1 MICLQNFIPRLYH
14 VSTKIRNGEYQVT
27 VPVVF
32 EGGIL
37 QNDELFTFLEEV
49 KSKVPDIVNS
59 KDDKTFLIN
68 YKKEISATINEIDLS
83 EKKQIDEMI
92 QIFRD
97 RNPRVWEARSEL
109 AGIVKKIT
117 QLNSDYDERRRRAG
131 FEAVDLAVN
140 EANVVYGLSGTRFVL
155 TTGRFTSV
163 DALTAKGEL
172 KKTIQ
177 DKIDS
182 AGLKAQENLE
192 KERLLEAARIAE
204 RDKQQELDK
213 KEQELRQREQDLAR
227 QEINDT
233 QAIQKELEKER
244 NRANAK
250 SQAVDNIQKSQ
261 AEKTQEL
268 LARLTNLENSID
280 PSKIY
285 TGESVLNLIKKIKGL
300 LK

>member
-1 MICLQNFIPRLYH
+1 M
-14 VSTKIRNGEYQVT
+14 T

-37 QNDELFTFLEEV
+37 QNDELLSFLEEV

-117 QLNSDYDERRRRAG
+117 QLNSDYDERRRKAG

-140 EANVVYGLSGTRFVL
+140 EANVVYGLSGSRFVL

-163 DALTAKGEL
+163 DALTAKGDL
-172 KKTIQ
+172 KKSSQ

-182 AGLKAQENLE
+182 AGLKAQDNLE
-192 KERLLEAARIAE
+192 QERLLEAARIAE
-204 RDKQQELDK
+204 RDKQQELAK

-227 QEINDT
+227 QEANDT
-233 QAIQKELEKER
+233 QAIQKELEQER
-244 NRANAK
+244 IRANAK
-250 SQAVDNIQKSQ
+250 AQAVDNIQKSQ
-261 AEKTQEL
+261 AEKTQEVL
-268 LARLTNLENSID
+268 TRLTKLENLIN
-280 PSKIY
+280 PSTEY
-285 TGESVLNLIKKIKGL
+285 TGESVLKLIKKIKGL

>member
-1 MICLQNFIPRLYH
+1 M
-14 VSTKIRNGEYQVT
+14 T

-37 QNDELFTFLEEV
+37 QNDELFSFLKEV
-49 KSKVPDIVNS
+49 ENKIPDIVNS
-59 KDDKTFLIN
+59 KDDKTFLNN

-92 QIFRD
+92 ELFRD
-97 RNPRVWEARSEL
+97 RNPQVWEARSKL
-109 AGIVKKIT
+109 AGFVNKIN
-117 QLNSDYDERRRRAG
+117 QMNNDFDERRRRAG

-140 EANVVYGLSGTRFVL
+140 EANVVYGLIGTRFVL

-172 KKTIQ
+172 KKSIQ

-182 AGLKAQENLE
+182 AGLQAQSNLE
-192 KERLLEAARIAE
+192 QERLLEAARIAE
-204 RDKQQELDK
+204 RDKQQELAK

-227 QEINDT
+227 QEANDT
-233 QAIQKELEKER
+233 QAIQKELEQER
-244 NRANAK
+244 IRANAK
-250 SQAVDNIQKSQ
+250 AQAVDNIQKSQ
-261 AEKTQEL
+261 AEKTQEVL
-268 LARLTNLENSID
+268 TRLTKLENLID
-280 PSKIY
+280 PSKEY
-285 TGESVLNLIKKIKGL
+285 TGESVLKLIKKIKGL

>member
-1 MICLQNFIPRLYH
+1 M
-14 VSTKIRNGEYQVT
+14 T

-37 QNDELFTFLEEV
+37 QNDELFSFLKEV
-49 KSKVPDIVNS
+49 ESKIPDVVNS
-59 KDDKTFLIN
+59 KDDKTFLNN

-92 QIFRD
+92 EVFRD
-97 RNPRVWEARSEL
+97 RNPQVWEARSKL
-109 AGIVKKIT
+109 AGIVTKIT
-117 QLNSDYDERRRRAG
+117 QMNSDFDERRRRAG

-163 DALTAKGEL
+163 DALTTKGDL
-172 KKTIQ
+172 KKSIQ

-182 AGLKAQENLE
+182 AGLQAQANLE
-192 KERLLEAARIAE
+192 QERLLEAARIAE
-204 RDKQQELDK
+204 RDKQQELAK

-227 QEINDT
+227 QEANDT
-233 QAIQKELEKER
+233 QAIQKELEQER
-244 NRANAK
+244 NRATAK
-250 SQAVDNIQKSQ
+250 AQAVDNIQKSQ
-261 AEKTQEL
+261 AEKTQEVL
-268 LARLTNLENSID
+268 TRLTKLENLID
-280 PSKIY
+280 PSKEY
-285 TGESVLNLIKKIKGL
+285 TGESVLGLIKKIKGL

>member
-1 MICLQNFIPRLYH
+1 M
-14 VSTKIRNGEYQVT
+14 T

-37 QNDELFTFLEEV
+37 QNDELFSFLKEV
-49 KSKVPDIVNS
+49 ENKVPDIVNS

-117 QLNSDYDERRRRAG
+117 QLNSDYDERRRKAG

-163 DALTAKGEL
+163 DALTAKGDL
-172 KKTIQ
+172 KKSIQ

-182 AGLKAQENLE
+182 AGLKAQDNLE
-192 KERLLEAARIAE
+192 QERLLEAARIAE
-204 RDKQQELDK
+204 RDKQQELAK

-227 QEINDT
+227 QEANDT
-233 QAIQKELEKER
+233 QAIQKELEQER
-244 NRANAK
+244 IRANAK
-250 SQAVDNIQKSQ
+250 AQAVDNIQKSQ
-261 AEKTQEL
+261 AEKTQEVL
-268 LARLTNLENSID
+268 TRLTKLENLIN
-280 PSKIY
+280 PSTEY
-285 TGESVLNLIKKIKGL
+285 TGESVLKLIKKIKGL

>member
-1 MICLQNFIPRLYH
+1 M
-14 VSTKIRNGEYQVT
+14 T

-37 QNDELFTFLEEV
+37 QNDELFSFLKEV
-49 KSKVPDIVNS
+49 ENKVPDIVNS
-59 KDDKTFLIN
+59 KDDKTFLNN

-92 QIFRD
+92 EVFRD
-97 RNPRVWEARSEL
+97 RNPQVWEARSKL
-109 AGIVKKIT
+109 AGIITKIT
-117 QLNSDYDERRRRAG
+117 QMNSDFDERRRRAG

-163 DALTAKGEL
+163 DALTTKGDL
-172 KKTIQ
+172 KKSIQ

-182 AGLKAQENLE
+182 AGLQAQANLE
-192 KERLLEAARIAE
+192 QERLLEAARIAE
-204 RDKQQELDK
+204 RDKQQELAK

-227 QEINDT
+227 QEANDT
-233 QAIQKELEKER
+233 QAIQKELEQER

-250 SQAVDNIQKSQ
+250 AQAVNNIQKSQ
-261 AEKTQEL
+261 AEKTQEVL
-268 LARLTNLENSID
+268 TRLTKLENLIV
-280 PSKIY
+280 PSKEY
-285 TGESVLNLIKKIKGL
+285 TGESVLGLIKKIKGL

>member
-1 MICLQNFIPRLYH
+1 M
-14 VSTKIRNGEYQVT
+14 T

-37 QNDELFTFLEEV
+37 QNDELFSFLKEV
-49 KSKVPDIVNS
+49 ENKVPDIVNS
-59 KDDKTFLIN
+59 KDDKTFLNN
-68 YKKEISATINEIDLS
+68 YKKEVSATINEIDLS

-92 QIFRD
+92 EVFRD
-97 RNPRVWEARSEL
+97 RNPQVWEARSKL
-109 AGIVKKIT
+109 AGIVTKIT
-117 QLNSDYDERRRRAG
+117 QMNSDFDERRRRAG

-163 DALTAKGEL
+163 DALTTKGDL
-172 KKTIQ
+172 KKSIQ

-182 AGLKAQENLE
+182 AGLQAQANLE
-192 KERLLEAARIAE
+192 QERLLEAARIAE
-204 RDKQQELDK
+204 RDKQQELAK

-227 QEINDT
+227 QEANDT
-233 QAIQKELEKER
+233 QAIQKELEQER

-250 SQAVDNIQKSQ
+250 AQAVDNIQKSQ
-261 AEKTQEL
+261 AEKTQEVL
-268 LARLTNLENSID
+268 TRLTKLENLIV
-280 PSKIY
+280 PSKEY
-285 TGESVLNLIKKIKGL
+285 TGESVLGLIKKIKGL

>member
-1 MICLQNFIPRLYH
+1 M
-14 VSTKIRNGEYQVT
+14 T

-37 QNDELFTFLEEV
+37 QNDELFSFLKEV

-117 QLNSDYDERRRRAG
+117 QLNSDYDERRRREG
-131 FEAVDLAVN
+131 FEAVDLAVK
-140 EANVVYGLSGTRFVL
+140 EANVVYGLSGTKFVL
-155 TTGRFTSV
+155 TTGRFTGV
-163 DALTAKGEL
+163 DVLTTKGEL
-172 KKTIQ
+172 KKSTQ

-182 AGLKAQENLE
+182 AGLQAQAKLE
-192 KERLLEAARIAE
+192 EERLLEAARIAE
-204 RDKQQELDK
+204 RDKQQELAK

-227 QEINDT
+227 QEANDT
-233 QAIQKELEKER
+233 QAIQKELEQER
-244 NRANAK
+244 IRANAK
-250 SQAVDNIQKSQ
+250 AQAVDNIQKSQ
-261 AEKTQEL
+261 AEKTQEVL
-268 LARLTNLENSID
+268 TRLTKLENLIN
-280 PSKIY
+280 PSTEY
-285 TGESVLNLIKKIKGL
+285 TGESVLKLIKKIKGL

>member
-1 MICLQNFIPRLYH
+1 M
-14 VSTKIRNGEYQVT
+14 T

-37 QNDELFTFLEEV
+37 QNDELFSFLKEV
-49 KSKVPDIVNS
+49 ESKIPDVVNS
-59 KDDKTFLIN
+59 KDDKTFLNN

-92 QIFRD
+92 EVFRD
-97 RNPRVWEARSEL
+97 RNPQVWEARSKL
-109 AGIVKKIT
+109 AGIVTKIT
-117 QLNSDYDERRRRAG
+117 QMNNDFDERRRRAG

-163 DALTAKGEL
+163 DALTSKGDL
-172 KKTIQ
+172 KKSIQ

-182 AGLKAQENLE
+182 AGLQAQANLE

-204 RDKQQELDK
+204 LDKQQELAK

-227 QEINDT
+227 QEANDT
-233 QAIQKELEKER
+233 QAIQKELEQER

-250 SQAVDNIQKSQ
+250 AQAVDNIQKSQ
-261 AEKTQEL
+261 AEKTQEIL
-268 LARLTNLENSID
+268 TRLTNLENLID
-280 PSKIY
+280 PSKEY
-285 TGESVLNLIKKIKGL
+285 TGESVLKLIKKIKGL

>member
-1 MICLQNFIPRLYH
+1 M
-14 VSTKIRNGEYQVT
+14 T

-37 QNDELFTFLEEV
+37 QNDELFSFLEEV

-117 QLNSDYDERRRRAG
+117 QLNSDYDERRRREG
-131 FEAVDLAVN
+131 FEAVDLAVK
-140 EANVVYGLSGTRFVL
+140 EANVVYGLSGTKFVL
-155 TTGRFTSV
+155 TTGRFTGV
-163 DALTAKGEL
+163 DVLTTKGEL
-172 KKTIQ
+172 KKSTQ

-182 AGLKAQENLE
+182 AGLQAQAKLE
-192 KERLLEAARIAE
+192 EERLLEAARIAE
-204 RDKQQELDK
+204 RDKQQELAK

-227 QEINDT
+227 QEANDT
-233 QAIQKELEKER
+233 QAIQKELEQER
-244 NRANAK
+244 IRANAK
-250 SQAVDNIQKSQ
+250 AQAVDNIQKSQ
-261 AEKTQEL
+261 AEKTQEVL
-268 LARLTNLENSID
+268 TRLTKLENLIN
-280 PSKIY
+280 PSTEY
-285 TGESVLNLIKKIKGL
+285 TGESVLKLIKKIKGL

>member
-1 MICLQNFIPRLYH
+1 MCLQNFIPRLYH
-14 VSTKIRNGEYQVT
+14 VSTKIRNGEFKMT

-37 QNDELFTFLEEV
+37 QNDELFSFLKEV
-49 KSKVPDIVNS
+49 ESKVPDIVNS
-59 KDDKTFLIN
+59 KDDKTFLNN

-92 QIFRD
+92 EVFRD
-97 RNPRVWEARSEL
+97 RNPQVWEARSKL
-109 AGIVKKIT
+109 AGIVTKIT
-117 QLNSDYDERRRRAG
+117 QMNNDFDERRRRAG

-163 DALTAKGEL
+163 DALTAKGDL
-172 KKTIQ
+172 KKSIQ

-182 AGLKAQENLE
+182 AGLKAQDNL
-192 KERLLEAARIAE
+192 KQERLLEAARIAE
-204 RDKQQELDK
+204 RDKQQELAK

-227 QEINDT
+227 QEANDT
-233 QAIQKELEKER
+233 QAIQKELEQER

-250 SQAVDNIQKSQ
+250 AQAVDNIQKSQ
-261 AEKTQEL
+261 AEKTQEVL
-268 LARLTNLENSID
+268 TRLTKLENLIN
-280 PSKIY
+280 PSTEY
-285 TGESVLNLIKKIKGL
+285 TGESVLKLIKKIKGL

>member
-1 MICLQNFIPRLYH
+1 M
-14 VSTKIRNGEYQVT
+14 T

-37 QNDELFTFLEEV
+37 QNDELFSFLKEV

-163 DALTAKGEL
+163 DSLTTKGDL
-172 KKTIQ
+172 KKSIQ

-182 AGLKAQENLE
+182 AGLQAQANLE
-192 KERLLEAARIAE
+192 QERLLEAARIAE
-204 RDKQQELDK
+204 RDKQQELAK
-213 KEQELRQREQDLAR
+213 KEQELKHREQVLEKR
-227 QEINDT
+227 ETGDT
-233 QAIQKELEKER
+233 QALSQQLEEER
-244 NRANAK
+244 IKNKA
-250 SQAVDNIQKSQ
+250 
-261 AEKTQEL
+261 
-268 LARLTNLENSID
+268 LENQNANIAN
-280 PSKIY
+280 
-285 TGESVLNLIKKIKGL
+285 TGESKIEGIIERIETLEMKIEPNKNYSGKSVLNVLNKIKEL
-300 LK
+300 

>member
-1 MICLQNFIPRLYH
+1 M
-14 VSTKIRNGEYQVT
+14 T

-37 QNDELFTFLEEV
+37 QNDELFSFLKEV
-49 KSKVPDIVNS
+49 ESKIPDIVNS
-59 KDDKTFLIN
+59 KDDKTFLNN

-92 QIFRD
+92 EVFRD
-97 RNPRVWEARSEL
+97 RNPQVWEVRSKL
-109 AGIVKKIT
+109 AEIVTKIT
-117 QLNSDYDERRRRAG
+117 QMNNDFDERRRRAG

-140 EANVVYGLSGTRFVL
+140 EANVVYDLSGTRFVL

-163 DALTAKGEL
+163 DALTTKGDL
-172 KKTIQ
+172 KKSIQ

-182 AGLKAQENLE
+182 AGLQAQANLE
-192 KERLLEAARIAE
+192 QERLLEAARIAE
-204 RDKQQELDK
+204 RDKQQELAK

-227 QEINDT
+227 QEANDT
-233 QAIQKELEKER
+233 QAIQKELEQER

-250 SQAVDNIQKSQ
+250 AQAVNNIQKSQ
-261 AEKTQEL
+261 AEKTQEVL
-268 LARLTNLENSID
+268 TRLTKLENLID
-280 PSKIY
+280 PSTEY
-285 TGESVLNLIKKIKGL
+285 TGESVLGLIKKIKGL

>member
-1 MICLQNFIPRLYH
+1 M
-14 VSTKIRNGEYQVT
+14 T

-37 QNDELFTFLEEV
+37 QNDELLSFVEEV

-59 KDDKTFLIN
+59 KDDRTFLNN

-117 QLNSDYDERRRRAG
+117 QLNSDYDERRRKAG

-140 EANVVYGLSGTRFVL
+140 QANVVYGLSGTRFVL

-163 DALTAKGEL
+163 NALTTKGDL
-172 KKTIQ
+172 KKSIQ

-182 AGLKAQENLE
+182 AGLQAQANLE
-192 KERLLEAARIAE
+192 QERLLEAARIAE
-204 RDKQQELDK
+204 RDKQQELAK

-227 QEINDT
+227 QEANDT
-233 QAIQKELEKER
+233 QAIQKELEQER

-250 SQAVDNIQKSQ
+250 AQAVDNIQKSQ
-261 AEKTQEL
+261 EEKKFEL
-268 LARLTNLENSID
+268 LSRLTKLEN
-280 PSKIY
+280 KINPNKKY
-285 TGESVLNLIKKIKGL
+285 TGESVLSMVKQIKEM

>member
-1 MICLQNFIPRLYH
+1 M
-14 VSTKIRNGEYQVT
+14 T

-37 QNDELFTFLEEV
+37 QNDELFSFLKEV
-49 KSKVPDIVNS
+49 ENKVPDIVNS
-59 KDDKTFLIN
+59 KDDKTFLNN

-83 EKKQIDEMI
+83 EKKQIDEI
-92 QIFRD
+92 IEVFRD
-97 RNPRVWEARSEL
+97 RNPQVWEARSKF
-109 AGIVKKIT
+109 AGIVTKIT
-117 QLNSDYDERRRRAG
+117 QMNSDFDERRRRAG

-163 DALTAKGEL
+163 DALTTKGDL
-172 KKTIQ
+172 KKSIQ

-182 AGLKAQENLE
+182 AGLQAQANLE
-192 KERLLEAARIAE
+192 QERLLEAARIAE
-204 RDKQQELDK
+204 RDKQQELAK

-227 QEINDT
+227 QEANDT
-233 QAIQKELEKER
+233 QAIQKELEQER

-250 SQAVDNIQKSQ
+250 AQAVDNIQKSQ
-261 AEKTQEL
+261 AEKTQEVL
-268 LARLTNLENSID
+268 TRLTKLENLID
-280 PSKIY
+280 PSKEY
-285 TGESVLNLIKKIKGL
+285 TGESVLGLIKKIKGL

>member
-1 MICLQNFIPRLYH
+1 M
-14 VSTKIRNGEYQVT
+14 T

-37 QNDELFTFLEEV
+37 QNDELFSFLKEV
-49 KSKVPDIVNS
+49 ESKIPDVVNS
-59 KDDKTFLIN
+59 KDDKTFLNN

-92 QIFRD
+92 EVFRD
-97 RNPRVWEARSEL
+97 RNPQVWEARSKL
-109 AGIVKKIT
+109 AGIVTKIT
-117 QLNSDYDERRRRAG
+117 QMNSDFDKRRRRAG

-163 DALTAKGEL
+163 DALTTKGDL
-172 KKTIQ
+172 KKSIQ

-182 AGLKAQENLE
+182 AGLQAQANLE
-192 KERLLEAARIAE
+192 QERLLEAARIAE
-204 RDKQQELDK
+204 RDKQQELAK

-227 QEINDT
+227 QEANDT
-233 QAIQKELEKER
+233 QAIQKELEQER

-250 SQAVDNIQKSQ
+250 AQAVDNIQKSQ
-261 AEKTQEL
+261 AEKTQEVL
-268 LARLTNLENSID
+268 TRLTKLENLID
-280 PSKIY
+280 PSKEY
-285 TGESVLNLIKKIKGL
+285 TGESVLGLIKKIKGL

>member
-1 MICLQNFIPRLYH
+1 M
-14 VSTKIRNGEYQVT
+14 T

-37 QNDELFTFLEEV
+37 QNDELFSFLKEV

-163 DALTAKGEL
+163 DALTTKGDL
-172 KKTIQ
+172 KKSIQ

-182 AGLKAQENLE
+182 AGLQAQANLE
-192 KERLLEAARIAE
+192 QERLLEAARIAE
-204 RDKQQELDK
+204 RDKQQELAK
-213 KEQELRQREQDLAR
+213 KEQELKHREQVLEKR
-227 QEINDT
+227 ETGDT
-233 QAIQKELEKER
+233 QALSQQLEEER
-244 NRANAK
+244 IKNKA
-250 SQAVDNIQKSQ
+250 
-261 AEKTQEL
+261 
-268 LARLTNLENSID
+268 LENQNANIAN
-280 PSKIY
+280 
-285 TGESVLNLIKKIKGL
+285 TGESKIEGIIERIETLEMKIEPNKNYSGKSVLNVLNKIKEL
-300 LK
+300 LHG

>member
-1 MICLQNFIPRLYH
+1 M
-14 VSTKIRNGEYQVT
+14 T

-37 QNDELFTFLEEV
+37 QNDELFSFLKEV
-49 KSKVPDIVNS
+49 ENKVPDIVNS
-59 KDDKTFLIN
+59 KDDKTFLNN

-92 QIFRD
+92 EIFRD
-97 RNPRVWEARSEL
+97 RNPQVWEIRSKL
-109 AGIVKKIT
+109 AGIVTKIT
-117 QLNSDYDERRRRAG
+117 QMNNDFDERRRKAG

-163 DALTAKGEL
+163 DALTTKGDL
-172 KKTIQ
+172 KKSIQ

-182 AGLKAQENLE
+182 AGLQAQANLE
-192 KERLLEAARIAE
+192 QERLLEAARIAE
-204 RDKQQELDK
+204 RDKQQELAK

-227 QEINDT
+227 QEANDT
-233 QAIQKELEKER
+233 QAIQKELEQER

-261 AEKTQEL
+261 AEKTQEVL
-268 LARLTNLENSID
+268 TRLTKLENLID
-280 PSKIY
+280 PSTEY
-285 TGESVLNLIKKIKGL
+285 TGESVLKLIKKIKGL

>member
-1 MICLQNFIPRLYH
+1 M
-14 VSTKIRNGEYQVT
+14 T

-37 QNDELFTFLEEV
+37 QNDELFSFLKEV
-49 KSKVPDIVNS
+49 ESKIPDIVNS
-59 KDDKTFLIN
+59 KDDKTFLNN

-92 QIFRD
+92 EVFRD
-97 RNPRVWEARSEL
+97 RNPQVWEARSKL
-109 AGIVKKIT
+109 AGIVTKIT
-117 QLNSDYDERRRRAG
+117 QMNNDFDERRRRAG

-140 EANVVYGLSGTRFVL
+140 EANVVYDLSGTRFVL

-163 DALTAKGEL
+163 DALTTKGDL
-172 KKTIQ
+172 KKSIQ

-182 AGLKAQENLE
+182 AGLQAQANLE
-192 KERLLEAARIAE
+192 QERLLEAARIAE
-204 RDKQQELDK
+204 RDKQQELAK

-227 QEINDT
+227 QEANDT
-233 QAIQKELEKER
+233 QAIQKELEQER

-250 SQAVDNIQKSQ
+250 AQAVNNIQKSQ
-261 AEKTQEL
+261 AEKTQEVL
-268 LARLTNLENSID
+268 TRLTKLENLID
-280 PSKIY
+280 PSTEY
-285 TGESVLNLIKKIKGL
+285 TGESVLGLIKKIKGL

>member
-1 MICLQNFIPRLYH
+1 MTI
-14 VSTKIRNGEYQVT
+14 
-27 VPVVF
+27 PVVF

-37 QNDELFTFLEEV
+37 QNNDELFSFLEEV

-97 RNPRVWEARSEL
+97 RNPRVWDARSEL

-117 QLNSDYDERRRRAG
+117 QLNSDYDERRRKAG
-131 FEAVDLAVN
+131 FEAVDLAVK

-172 KKTIQ
+172 KKSIQ

-182 AGLKAQENLE
+182 AGLRAQENLE

-227 QEINDT
+227 LESNDT
-233 QAIQKELEKER
+233 QAIQKELEHER
-244 NRANAK
+244 IRANAK

-261 AEKTQEL
+261 AAKTEEL
-268 LARLTNLENSID
+268 IARLTNLENSID
-280 PSKIY
+280 SNKQY
-285 TGESVLNLIKKIKGL
+285 TGESVLKLIKKIKGL

>member
-1 MICLQNFIPRLYH
+1 M
-14 VSTKIRNGEYQVT
+14 T

-37 QNDELFTFLEEV
+37 QNDELFSFLKEV
-49 KSKVPDIVNS
+49 ESKIPDVVNS
-59 KDDKTFLIN
+59 KDDKTFLNN

-92 QIFRD
+92 EVFRD
-97 RNPRVWEARSEL
+97 RNPQVWEARSKL
-109 AGIVKKIT
+109 AGIVTKIT
-117 QLNSDYDERRRRAG
+117 QMNSDFDERRRRAG

-163 DALTAKGEL
+163 DALTTKGDL
-172 KKTIQ
+172 KKSIQ

-182 AGLKAQENLE
+182 AGLQAQANLE
-192 KERLLEAARIAE
+192 QERLLEAARIAE
-204 RDKQQELDK
+204 RDKQQELAK

-227 QEINDT
+227 QEANDT
-233 QAIQKELEKER
+233 QAIQKELEQER

-250 SQAVDNIQKSQ
+250 AQAVDNIQKSQ
-261 AEKTQEL
+261 EEKKFEL
-268 LARLTNLENSID
+268 ISRLTKLENNID
-280 PSKIY
+280 PNKKY
-285 TGESVLNLIKKIKGL
+285 TGKSVLSMVKQIKEM

>member
-1 MICLQNFIPRLYH
+1 M
-14 VSTKIRNGEYQVT
+14 T

-37 QNDELFTFLEEV
+37 QNDELFSFLKEV
-49 KSKVPDIVNS
+49 ESKIPDIVNS

-117 QLNSDYDERRRRAG
+117 QLNSDYDERRRKAG
-131 FEAVDLAVN
+131 FEAVEFAVN
-140 EANVVYGLSGTRFVL
+140 QANVVYGLSGTRFVL

-163 DALTAKGEL
+163 DALTAKGDL
-172 KKTIQ
+172 KKSIQ

-182 AGLKAQENLE
+182 AGLQAQANLE
-192 KERLLEAARIAE
+192 QERLLEAARIAE
-204 RDKQQELDK
+204 RDKQQELAK
-213 KEQELRQREQDLAR
+213 KEQELKHREQVLEKR
-227 QEINDT
+227 ETGDT
-233 QAIQKELEKER
+233 QALSQQLEEER
-244 NRANAK
+244 IKNKA
-250 SQAVDNIQKSQ
+250 
-261 AEKTQEL
+261 
-268 LARLTNLENSID
+268 LENQNANIAN
-280 PSKIY
+280 
-285 TGESVLNLIKKIKGL
+285 TGESKIEGIIERIETLEMKIEPNKNYSGKSVLNVLNKIKEL
-300 LK
+300 LHG

>member
-1 MICLQNFIPRLYH
+1 M
-14 VSTKIRNGEYQVT
+14 T

-37 QNDELFTFLEEV
+37 QNDELFSFLKEV
-49 KSKVPDIVNS
+49 ENKVPDIVNS
-59 KDDKTFLIN
+59 KDDKTFLNN

-92 QIFRD
+92 EVFRD
-97 RNPRVWEARSEL
+97 RNPQVWEARSKL
-109 AGIVKKIT
+109 AGIVTKIT
-117 QLNSDYDERRRRAG
+117 QMNNDFDERRRKAG

-140 EANVVYGLSGTRFVL
+140 EANVVYDLSGTRFVL

-163 DALTAKGEL
+163 DALTTKGDL
-172 KKTIQ
+172 KKSIQ

-182 AGLKAQENLE
+182 AGLQAQANLE
-192 KERLLEAARIAE
+192 QERLLEAARIAE
-204 RDKQQELDK
+204 RDKQQELAK

-227 QEINDT
+227 QEANDT
-233 QAIQKELEKER
+233 QAIQKELEQER

-250 SQAVDNIQKSQ
+250 AQAVNNIQKSQ
-261 AEKTQEL
+261 AEKTQEVL
-268 LARLTNLENSID
+268 TRLTKLENLID
-280 PSKIY
+280 PSTEY
-285 TGESVLNLIKKIKGL
+285 TGESVLGLIKKIKGL

>member
-1 MICLQNFIPRLYH
+1 M
-14 VSTKIRNGEYQVT
+14 T

-37 QNDELFTFLEEV
+37 QNDELFSFLKEV
-49 KSKVPDIVNS
+49 ENKVPDIVNS
-59 KDDKTFLIN
+59 KDDKTFLNN

-92 QIFRD
+92 EIFRD
-97 RNPRVWEARSEL
+97 RNPQVWEARSKL
-109 AGIVKKIT
+109 SGIVTKIT
-117 QLNSDYDERRRRAG
+117 QMNNDFDERRRRAG

-172 KKTIQ
+172 KKSIQ

-182 AGLKAQENLE
+182 AGLQAQANLE
-192 KERLLEAARIAE
+192 KEQLLEAARIAE
-204 RDKQQELDK
+204 RNKQQELAK

-227 QEINDT
+227 QEANDT

-244 NRANAK
+244 IRANAK
-250 SQAVDNIQKSQ
+250 ARAVDNIQKSQ
-261 AEKTQEL
+261 AEKTQEVL
-268 LARLTNLENSID
+268 TRLTKLENLIN
-280 PSKIY
+280 PSTEY
-285 TGESVLNLIKKIKGL
+285 TGESVLKLIKKIKGL

>member
-1 MICLQNFIPRLYH
+1 M
-14 VSTKIRNGEYQVT
+14 T

-37 QNDELFTFLEEV
+37 QNDELFSFLEEV

-117 QLNSDYDERRRRAG
+117 QLNSDYDERRRKAG
-131 FEAVDLAVN
+131 FEAVDFAVN

-163 DALTAKGEL
+163 DALTTKGDL
-172 KKTIQ
+172 KKSIQ

-182 AGLKAQENLE
+182 AGLQAQANLE
-192 KERLLEAARIAE
+192 QERLLEAARIAE
-204 RDKQQELDK
+204 RDKQQELAK
-213 KEQELRQREQDLAR
+213 KEQELKHREQVLEKR
-227 QEINDT
+227 ETGDT
-233 QAIQKELEKER
+233 QALSQQLEEER
-244 NRANAK
+244 IKNKA
-250 SQAVDNIQKSQ
+250 
-261 AEKTQEL
+261 
-268 LARLTNLENSID
+268 LENQNANIANTGE
-280 PSKIY
+280 SKIEGIIERIEMLEMKIEPNKNY
-285 TGESVLNLIKKIKGL
+285 SGESVLNVLNKIKEL
-300 LK
+300 LHG

>member
-1 MICLQNFIPRLYH
+1 M
-14 VSTKIRNGEYQVT
+14 T

-37 QNDELFTFLEEV
+37 QNDELFSFLEEV

-59 KDDKTFLIN
+59 KDDRTFLKN

-117 QLNSDYDERRRRAG
+117 QLNSDYDERRRKAG

-163 DALTAKGEL
+163 DALTTKGDL
-172 KKTIQ
+172 KKSIQ

-182 AGLKAQENLE
+182 AGLQAQANLE
-192 KERLLEAARIAE
+192 QERLLEAARIAE
-204 RDKQQELDK
+204 RDKQQELAK
-213 KEQELRQREQDLAR
+213 KEQELKHREQVLEKR
-227 QEINDT
+227 ETGDT
-233 QAIQKELEKER
+233 QALSQQLEEER
-244 NRANAK
+244 IKNKA
-250 SQAVDNIQKSQ
+250 
-261 AEKTQEL
+261 
-268 LARLTNLENSID
+268 LENQNANIAN
-280 PSKIY
+280 
-285 TGESVLNLIKKIKGL
+285 TGESKIEGIIDRIETLEMKIEPNKNYSGKSVLNVLNKIKEL
-300 LK
+300 LHG